1 MITETII
8 KNTIKDYK
16 NTEDSKTRSKYGS
29 VAAIVGISTN
39 FLLAFSKLLLGLIAS
54 SISIA
59 ADGINNLTDATS
71 SAITLIGFR
80 MSQKP
85 GDKDHPYGHAR
96 SEYIAG
102 MIVSVLIV
110 VVGIELFRSSFL
122 KILHPAEIKSSIWVY
137 IILLLSV
144 IVKLWQSRFYHKIAS
159 MISSVALEAT
169 ATDSRNDVI
178 TTSAVIIGMCIY
190 HFTKFNIDGYVGCF
204 VAIFIIKSG
213 YDLIKDTASPLL
225 GEAPDSELVQF
236 IKDKTTKFPGVFG
249 VHDLVVHNYGPG
261 EIFASIHVEV
271 DSRTDIMISHELI
284 DDIEKAFLD
293 DYDIHITCHLD
304 PIEIDN
310 PKLDLI
316 SEIIFDEVKN
326 WEGLCNPHDI
336 RIVPG
341 KNHSNIIFEI
351 VEERN
356 SNVDIS
362 AATKAFSSRLKS
374 IDPTFE
380 VNIRFEP
387 DYTGAK

>member
-8 KNTIKDYK
+8 KKTIKNYE

-29 VAAIVGISTN
+29 LAAIVGISTN
-39 FLLAFSKLLLGLIAS
+39 FLLAISKLILGLLVH

-71 SAITLIGFR
+71 SAITLVGFR

-122 KILHPAEIKSSIWVY
+122 KILNPAEIKSGMWVY

-144 IVKLWQSRFYHKIAS
+144 IVKLWQSRFYHKIATA
-159 MISSVALEAT
+159 INSVALEAT

-178 TTSAVIIGMCIY
+178 TTTAVIIGMGIY
-190 HFTKFNIDGYVGCF
+190 HFTKLNIDGYVGCF

-236 IKDKTTKFPGVFG
+236 IKDKTTDFPGVFG

-284 DDIEKAFLD
+284 DDIEKIFLD
-293 DYDIHITCHLD
+293 KYDIHITCHLD
-304 PIEIDN
+304 PIEIGN

-316 SEIIFDEVKN
+316 SGIIFDEIKN

>member
-1 MITETII
+1 ML
-8 KNTIKDYK
+8 
-16 NTEDSKTRSKYGS
+16 
-29 VAAIVGISTN
+29 AI
-39 FLLAFSKLLLGLIAS
+39 SKLLLGLIVN

-59 ADGINNLTDATS
+59 ADGINNLSDATS
-71 SAITLIGFR
+71 SAITLVGFR
-80 MSQKP
+80 ISQKP

-122 KILHPAEIKSSIWVY
+122 KILHPAEITSSVWVY
-137 IILLLSV
+137 VILLLSV
-144 IVKLWQSRFYHKIAS
+144 IVKLWQSRFYHKIAT

-178 TTSAVIIGMCIY
+178 TTSAVIVGMCIY

-204 VAIFIIKSG
+204 VAIFILKSG
-213 YDLIKDTASPLL
+213 YDLIKDAASPLL
-225 GEAPDSELVQF
+225 GEAPDSKLVQF
-236 IKDKTTKFPGVFG
+236 IKDKTTEFSGVCG

-271 DSRTDIMISHELI
+271 DSRTDIMVSHELI
-284 DDIEKAFLD
+284 DDIEKVFLD
-293 DYDIHITCHLD
+293 KYEIHITCHLD
-304 PIEIDN
+304 PIEIGN

-316 SEIIFDEVKN
+316 YEIILDEVKN
-326 WEGLCNPHDI
+326 WDGLCNPHDI

>member
-8 KNTIKDYK
+8 KKTIKNYK
-16 NTEDSKTRSKYGS
+16 DTEDTKTRSKYGTA
-29 VAAIVGISTN
+29 AAIVGISTN
-39 FLLAFSKLLLGLIAS
+39 FLLAISKLLLGLIVN
-54 SISIA
+54 SISIT
-59 ADGINNLTDATS
+59 ADGINNLSDATS

-80 MSQKP
+80 ISQKP

-110 VVGIELFRSSFL
+110 VVGIELLRSSFL
-122 KILHPAEIKSSIWVY
+122 KILHPTSITSSVWVY
-137 IILLLSV
+137 VILLLSV
-144 IVKLWQSRFYHKIAS
+144 IVKLWQSRFYHKIAT
-159 MISSVALEAT
+159 MINSVALEAT

-178 TTSAVIIGMCIY
+178 TTSAVIVGMCIY
-190 HFTKFNIDGYVGCF
+190 NFTKFNIDGYVGCF
-204 VAIFIIKSG
+204 VAIFILKSG

-236 IKDKTTKFPGVFG
+236 IKDKTTEFSGVFG

-284 DDIEKAFLD
+284 DDIEKVFLD
-293 DYDIHITCHLD
+293 KYEIHITCHLD
-304 PIEIDN
+304 PIEIGN

-316 SEIIFDEVKN
+316 SEIILDEVKN
-326 WEGLCNPHDI
+326 WDGLCNPHDI

-362 AATKAFSSRLKS
+362 AATKVFSSRLKS

>member
-1 MITETII
+1 MITETTIKKAI
-8 KNTIKDYK
+8 KNYE
-16 NTEDSKTRSKYGS
+16 NTDDSKIRSKYGS
-29 VAAIVGISTN
+29 VAAIVGVATN
-39 FLLAFSKLLLGLIAS
+39 FLLAIIKLLLGFTVH

-59 ADGINNLTDATS
+59 ADGINNMTDATS
-71 SAITLIGFR
+71 SIITLVGFR

-110 VVGIELFRSSFL
+110 VVGVELFRSSFL
-122 KILHPAEIKSSIWVY
+122 KILHPAEIKNNIWVY
-137 IILLLSV
+137 VVLFLSV
-144 IVKLWQSRFYHKIAS
+144 VVKLWQSRFYHKIATA
-159 MISSVALEAT
+159 ISSVALDAT
-169 ATDSRNDVI
+169 AADSRNDVV
-178 TTSAVIIGMCIY
+178 TTMAVIIGMGIY
-190 HFTKFNIDGYVGCF
+190 HFTRLNIDGYVGCF
-204 VAIFIIKSG
+204 VAIFIMKSG

-225 GEAPDSELVQF
+225 GEAPDSKLVKF
-236 IKDKTTKFPGVFG
+236 IMDKTTEFPGVLG
-249 VHDLVVHNYGPG
+249 VHDPLVHNYGPG

-271 DSRTDIMISHELI
+271 DSRNDVMVSHELI

-304 PIEIDN
+304 PIEINN

-316 SEIIFDEVKN
+316 SDIIFDEVKN
-326 WEGLCNPHDI
+326 WDGLCNPHDI

-341 KNHSNIIFEI
+341 ENHSNIIFEI

-356 SNVDIS
+356 SYVDIS
-362 AATKAFSSRLKS
+362 AATKAFSSRLKL